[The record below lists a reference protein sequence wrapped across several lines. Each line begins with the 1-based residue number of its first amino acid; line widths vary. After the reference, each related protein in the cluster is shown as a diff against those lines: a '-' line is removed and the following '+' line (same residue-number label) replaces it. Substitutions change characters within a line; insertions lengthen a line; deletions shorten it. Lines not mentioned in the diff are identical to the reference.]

1 MSSDSS
7 NTHGNDC
14 GGCPLQDAQ
23 EQAPIAGLSRRDFV
37 SASMLTAIAVTLS
50 ACGGGDLSA
59 ADRILAASST
69 PTTPATTPVTPTT
82 PTKPT
87 TPTTPAASNPTV
99 GANQVGVTV
108 ASYAALASIGGVAV
122 VNANPPFAL
131 ARASTGFVAYS
142 LRCPHQGTTVN
153 IVGTTSWRCPNHD
166 ALFASTG
173 AWTGGQRSAALIA
186 RTVTPNAAG
195 TFVVVNLT

>member
-1 MSSDSS
+1 MRVDPELPAQWPNRRVPSPHLKVATPKGFGDFGDETDSEPGA
-7 NTHGNDC
+7 N
-14 GGCPLQDAQ
+14 
-23 EQAPIAGLSRRDFV
+23 
-37 SASMLTAIAVTLS
+37 
-50 ACGGGDLSA
+50 A
-59 ADRILAASST
+59 AD
-69 PTTPATTPVTPTT
+69 
-82 PTKPT
+82 
-87 TPTTPAASNPTV
+87 
-99 GANQVGVTV
+99 
-108 ASYAALASIGGVAV
+108 SIGGVAV
-122 VNANPPFAL
+122 VNANPPVAL